1 MQRVQVQSRSLRLG
15 VRTASGSDRI
25 MAHNLFGA
33 FQVAAVIRSLPLAVL
48 TLCLPAAPVSAQN
61 FRVLIRA
68 FPESNR
74 VVIEGSC
81 APTKGWSFRDSYAG
95 ILGLGGRV
103 EGLRLFDSAGIE
115 IPYRKIAPGQF
126 ASEASASRFQYEVR
140 LTPSAAASEAVKI
153 SWLNTER
160 GLLMLGDLLPN
171 TSVTTDDRR
180 EKGRMAIRFE
190 LPASWSVHAN
200 ENETRPASFEVVDS
214 DHAVF
219 VVGSRLRVSRTTV
232 VGMAFNL
239 VADGDWAFTDSEAS
253 ELAAKVLKAHRDVFG
268 SMPAKQST
276 LILLP
281 FQGLLADRWSAETRG
296 STVTLLMGQIPSKVA
311 ALVRLSTPLT
321 HELFHFWVP
330 NGLALNDDY
339 DWFYEGFTVYQA
351 ARTAVRLDLLSL
363 PEFLNAI
370 ARAYDGYVA
379 GVDHDRWSLVDA
391 SQRRWTVGESSVY
404 SKSMVVAFLY
414 DLKLR
419 SQSHGKRSLDDVYR
433 RLFQHYHSSD
443 PASSTLLNEG
453 DGNDGVMNVLAGES
467 RSQDF
472 VQMFIRNP
480 VAINLQAELE
490 PFGLR
495 AEKFGSRTSISV
507 SEQLTK
513 RQRDLLRELGY
524 NDYVR
529 HQHRGT

>member
-1 MQRVQVQSRSLRLG
+1 
-15 VRTASGSDRI
+15 
-25 MAHNLFGA
+25 
-33 FQVAAVIRSLPLAVL
+33 
-48 TLCLPAAPVSAQN
+48 
-61 FRVLIRA
+61 
-68 FPESNR
+68 
-74 VVIEGSC
+74 
-81 APTKGWSFRDSYAG
+81 
-95 ILGLGGRV
+95 
-103 EGLRLFDSAGIE
+103 
-115 IPYRKIAPGQF
+115 
-126 ASEASASRFQYEVR
+126 
-140 LTPSAAASEAVKI
+140 
-153 SWLNTER
+153 
-160 GLLMLGDLLPN
+160 MLSDLLPIPSPDI
-171 TSVTTDDRR
+171 TRVTAF
-180 EKGRMAIRFE
+180 GRSGRNRVAIRFE

-200 ENETRPASFEVVDS
+200 ENETQPASFEVVDS

-232 VGMAFNL
+232 AGMAFNL
-239 VADGDWAFTDSEAS
+239 VADGHWAFTDSEAS

-321 HELFHFWVP
+321 HELFHLWVP

-351 ARTAVRLDLLSL
+351 ARTGVRLDLLTF

-379 GVDHDRWSLVDA
+379 GVDHDRWSLVEA

-467 RSQDF
+467 MSQDF

-529 HQHRGT
+529 HQRRGT